1 MAKAVED
8 KVAAVI
14 KFVTD
19 FQGMVPTWYIL
30 EGGFET
36 FQGTRTLELS
46 EEEPQFSEEEQ
57 LLEEEPPLDIWRCG
71 TEALGM
77 KQEASEMG
85 PLARFKAYPP
95 SQW

>member
-36 FQGTRTLELS
+36 FQGTRTVGTLAGRAPVLGGRATVRHLEM
-46 EEEPQFSEEEQ
+46 QN
-57 LLEEEPPLDIWRCG
+57 RG
-71 TEALGM
+71 TWG
-77 KQEASEMG
+77 
-85 PLARFKAYPP
+85 
-95 SQW
+95 